1 MTETKERKRVRER
14 EWWGWLKVLP
24 EQLELDNVMQERSRR
39 ERMREWNGGREKGA
53 ICKTNQGI

>member
-1 MTETKERKRVRER
+1 M
-14 EWWGWLKVLP
+14 KVLP
-24 EQLELDNVMQERSRR
+24 EQLELDDVMQERSRR